1 MRTKLRSKVTL
12 LFMMLGML
20 LAIPAIAIAD
30 NVQNDVTAGGNDTIT
45 TATSTTINYRIT
57 ANNGD
62 GQTGCNAADSS
73 AATLNINAPAGVT
86 ATPSSRTFTT
96 CGTNQSVQF
105 SSSTAGNYTIT
116 VSVTDSGTG
125 TYNTNPATFTLHVT
139 NPPPPPNTPPTL
151 QLPGPQTVQATGPN
165 GAVVNYNA
173 TATDQQDDPD
183 PTPVCSPAS
192 GTQFPLGITQVNCSV
207 TDSGGLTTTGFF
219 DVTVVDTTKPVIA
232 AHGDVTAEATG
243 PDGANVSYT
252 SPATTD
258 AVDGN
263 GTATCLPA
271 SDTKFALGD
280 TTVTCNAT
288 DAAGNQAT
296 PTTFKVTVADTTKP
310 ELSLPANITEEATGP
325 NGNVVNFNATA
336 SDLVSGSV
344 NVDCS
349 PASGDTFAIATTTVN
364 CSATDAAG
372 NKATGSFT
380 VKVQDTIAP
389 SNFQFVGNINDND
402 SFFFGDVPDKPTCT
416 ATDGGSG
423 LNAAGCVV
431 TGYSTDV
438 GSHTLKATATD
449 KAGNTATKEIIYT
462 VKPYTLKGFYQPVDM
477 NDTVNTVKNGSTV
490 PVKFELFKGTTELTS
505 TSAVSSI
512 SAKQVSCT
520 AFNGEPIDEIETLAT
535 GGTSLRYDAT
545 GGQFIYNWQTPKGAN
560 QVGKCFSLTMTAAD
574 SSTLVADFKL
584 K

>member
-45 TATSTTINYRIT
+45 TGGSTTINYRIT

-62 GQTGCNAADSS
+62 NQTGCNAADSS
-73 AATLNINAPAGVT
+73 AATLNVNAPANVT

-105 SSSTAGNYTIT
+105 SSNTAGTYTIT
-116 VSVTDSGTG
+116 VSVSDSGTG
-125 TYNTNPATFTLHVT
+125 TYNTSPATFTLKVN
-139 NPPPPPNTPPTL
+139 NPPPPTNTPPTL
-151 QLPGPQTVQATGPN
+151 TLPGPQTVQATGPN
-165 GAVVNYNA
+165 GAVFNYNA
-173 TATDQQDDPD
+173 TASDAQDDPD
-183 PTPVCSPAS
+183 PTPNCSPAS
-192 GTQFPLGITQVNCSV
+192 GSTFQLGVTQVNCSV
-207 TDSGGLTTTGFF
+207 TDSGGLSASGFF

-232 AHGDVTAEATG
+232 AHGNVTAEATG
-243 PDGANVSYT
+243 PDGANVDYT
-252 SPATTD
+252 PPGTTD
-258 AVDGN
+258 AVDGP

-271 SDTKFALGD
+271 PDTKFDLGT

-288 DAAGNQAT
+288 DAAGNEAD
-296 PTTFKVTVADTTKP
+296 PTTFTVTVEDTTEP
-310 ELSLPANITEEATGP
+310 DLSLPANITEEATGP
-325 NGNVVNFNATA
+325 NGNVVSFNATA

-349 PASGDTFAIATTTVN
+349 PNSGSTFPIATTTVN

-372 NKATGSFT
+372 NTANGSFT

-389 SNFQFVGNINDND
+389 SNLQFVGNINDND
-402 SFFFGDVPDKPTCT
+402 SFFFGSVPDKPTCT

-431 TGYSTDV
+431 TGYSTEV

-449 KAGNTATKEIIYT
+449 KAGNTATKEITYT
-462 VKPYTLKGFYQPVDM
+462 VKAWSTKGFYQPVDM
-477 NDTVNTVKNGSTV
+477 NGVYNTVKGGSTV
-490 PVKFELFKGTTELTS
+490 PLKFELFAASELTD
-505 TSAVSSI
+505 TASI
-512 SAKQVSCT
+512 KSLQSQKIACDGT
-520 AFNGEPIDEIETLAT
+520 HPEDAIEATAT
-535 GGTSLRYDAT
+535 GGTMLRYDST
-545 GGQFIYNWQTPKGAN
+545 GGQFIYNWKTPTGAGSCHK
-560 QVGKCFSLTMTAAD
+560 VTLTAQD
-574 SSTLVADFKL
+574 GSTIIAFFKM